1 MNHFRLYLV
10 LLTLMLIAVS
20 IGIGMTL
27 GNGED
32 SRTYT
37 ILLVVAAIFIIM
49 KIIQMIW
56 QLIHLMS
63 YFVKSLNNRDFMMR
77 FPSSDDDGL
86 KEMFDIMNKIT
97 AMYQDN
103 LKEIETKHFYYDRIL
118 KIMSHE
124 LRNSITPIV
133 SLSSDMLKRPLQYQG
148 IQLKEGLEV
157 INSQCVGIKRFL
169 DSYYEMTH
177 LPQPQIQQTDVG
189 QLFARTKQL
198 FEQELLEPCY
208 NHAELTFKYGNGM
221 MVDVDEQMLSQ
232 VLINLIKNALQATVD
247 VQHPLIEITAST
259 PNGKPYIT
267 VSDNGT
273 GIPDDIIK
281 DIFHPFYT
289 TKPEGTGIGLCI
301 SRQIMK
307 LHGGDLTVNSK
318 LGKGSIFTITFQGE
332 NES

>member
-27 GNGED
+27 GNGEE
-32 SRTYT
+32 YYIYI
-37 ILLVVAAIFIIM
+37 ILLALAAIFIITKM
-49 KIIQMIW
+49 IQMIW
-56 QLIHLMS
+56 QLIHVMS
-63 YFVKSLNNRDFMMR
+63 YFVRALANRDFMMR
-77 FPSSDDDGL
+77 FPPSDDAEL
-86 KEMFDIMNKIT
+86 QEMFCTMNKIAT
-97 AMYQDN
+97 MYQDY

-133 SLSSDMLKRPLQYQG
+133 SLSSDMLKRPSQYQG
-148 IQLKEGLEV
+148 SRMQEGLEV
-157 INSQCVGIKRFL
+157 INSQCVGIKKFL

-177 LPQPQIQQTDVG
+177 LPQPQIEQTDVA

-198 FEQELLEPCY
+198 FEQELQKPCH
-208 NHAELTFKYGNGM
+208 NNVRMTFKYGSGM
-221 MVDVDEQMLSQ
+221 TVNADGQMLNQ
-232 VLINLIKNALQATVD
+232 VLINLIKNALQATLGT
-247 VQHPLIEITAST
+247 QHPLIEITATT
-259 PNGKPYIT
+259 PNGKPCIT

-273 GIPDDIIK
+273 GIPDSIIN

-289 TKPEGTGIGLCI
+289 TSPEGTGVGLCI
-301 SRQIMK
+301 SRQIMR

-318 LGKGSIFTITFQGE
+318 LGKGSIFTITFQ
-332 NES
+332 ESH

>member
-10 LLTLMLIAVS
+10 LLTLMLIAASV
-20 IGIGMTL
+20 GIGMTL
-27 GNGED
+27 GNDGN
-32 SRTYT
+32 RTYT
-37 ILLVVAAIFIIM
+37 ILLVMVGILVITKM
-49 KIIQMIW
+49 IQIIW

-63 YFVKSLNNRDFMMR
+63 YFVNALNNRDFMMR
-77 FPSSDDDGL
+77 FPPSDDSEL
-86 KEMFDIMNKIT
+86 REMFGTMNKIVM
-97 AMYQDN
+97 MYQN
-103 LKEIETKHFYYDRIL
+103 YLKEIETKHLYYDRIL

-133 SLSSDMLKRPLQYQG
+133 SLSSDMLKRPAQYQG

-177 LPQPQIQQTDVG
+177 LPQPQIQQTDVE

-198 FEQELLEPCY
+198 FEQELLKPCY
-208 NHAELTFKYGNGM
+208 NNAELTFKYGNGM
-221 MVDVDEQMLSQ
+221 TVNADGQMLSQ

-247 VQHPLIEITAST
+247 TQHPLIEVTAST

-273 GIPDDIIK
+273 GIPDNIIK

-289 TKPEGTGIGLCI
+289 TRPEGTGIGLCI

-332 NES
+332 TNG